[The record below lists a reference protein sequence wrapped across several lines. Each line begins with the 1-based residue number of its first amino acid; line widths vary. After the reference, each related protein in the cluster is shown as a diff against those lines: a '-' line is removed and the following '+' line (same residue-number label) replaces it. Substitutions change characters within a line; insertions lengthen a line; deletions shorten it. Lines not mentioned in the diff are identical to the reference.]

1 MRKILQSIYKIK
13 IFKRIIPSLI
23 KIYAKIVKENRVKI
37 KYKNIFLYL
46 NLLNPIDREIFLK
59 GNYEKKQIEYLV
71 ENMKKKKINFFID
84 IGAHMGFYS
93 MIMSEITRKVFS
105 FEPIKKNFEQLVKN
119 RNLNNFLNIKTF
131 NFALSNLEQEVEMWV
146 PDKNKTGGYSIY
158 DTYDEEIRNYDNK
171 KINKIQ
177 SKTYIGDNIIKLKN
191 EKIALKID
199 VERHEDKVLEGFN
212 NLLKSNQVILQI
224 ELFEKRQKNIIN
236 YLKKKKFIH
245 FKTIEKDFYFK
256 NF

>member
-1 MRKILQSIYKIK
+1 
-13 IFKRIIPSLI
+13 
-23 KIYAKIVKENRVKI
+23 
-37 KYKNIFLYL
+37 
-46 NLLNPIDREIFLK
+46 
-59 GNYEKKQIEYLV
+59 
-71 ENMKKKKINFFID
+71 
-84 IGAHMGFYS
+84 MGFYS

-191 EKIALKID
+191 EKIALKMD

-212 NLLKSNQVILQI
+212 NLLKSN
-224 ELFEKRQKNIIN
+224 
-236 YLKKKKFIH
+236 
-245 FKTIEKDFYFK
+245 
-256 NF
+256 